1 MRVLVVEDQPRSA
14 QYIRRRLE
22 DEGQT
27 VAVAG
32 DAGAA
37 IDWLFQNPPP
47 DLVVLDLMLARGDGF
62 AVLETLRR
70 CSGAPILVLSAR
82 DTVADK
88 VKALDLGADDYL
100 VKPFDVGEFLA
111 RVRRSRGARPPSTV
125 AEKVLIRLSRI
136 PHPHSLRSLRR
147 SWAAREREVH
157 AQQGEGVV
165 IMTASKLGSRIGTG
179 IILSGLACWA
189 LALALWLVPA

>member
-1 MRVLVVEDQPRSA
+1 MRVLFVEDQPRSA

-70 CSGAPILVLSAR
+70 RSGAPILVLSAR

-111 RVRRSRGARPPSTV
+111 RVRALT
-125 AEKVLIRLSRI
+125 
-136 PHPHSLRSLRR
+136 RR
-147 SWAAREREVH
+147 SAALDR
-157 AQQGEGVV
+157 
-165 IMTASKLGSRIGTG
+165 
-179 IILSGLACWA
+179 
-189 LALALWLVPA
+189 P